1 MLQGFGRGAVGT
13 DCCAVPKDG
22 FSHAA
27 PALHSPAAARKA
39 AGMREFMERTP
50 SPQQPLRSLLRMAV
64 SGL

>member
-1 MLQGFGRGAVGT
+1 MLQGFDRGRVGT

-27 PALHSPAAARKA
+27 PALHLPAAARKA
-39 AGMREFMERTP
+39 AGTREFMERKP